1 MDNHGS
7 PDRDLTSELLNLEE
21 SFKWIDFVLN
31 RGLLPEARKTVLFSK
46 LGKL

>member
-7 PDRDLTSELLNLEE
+7 PDRDLTSESLNLEE